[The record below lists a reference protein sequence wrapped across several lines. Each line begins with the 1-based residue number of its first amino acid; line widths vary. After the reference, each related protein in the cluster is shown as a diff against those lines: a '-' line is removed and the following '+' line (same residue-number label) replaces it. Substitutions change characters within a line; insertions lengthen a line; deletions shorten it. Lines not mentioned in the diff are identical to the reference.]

1 MSKHLSLPL
10 TLTTVTNRASNK
22 CFMEIEFRIDF
33 RSSHWF
39 TVMSYL
45 YILYQRITVL
55 IWILISIIYFVC
67 CLYLNASFVYSLE
80 IFLSLFTA
88 AAACSRHTH
97 TRYTSTSKSNR
108 VQKKKP
114 LFRVLADACMR
125 INNTYLICSLSDAG
139 DA

>member
-1 MSKHLSLPL
+1 MFYGNRISNRFPIV
-10 TLTTVTNRASNK
+10 TLIYGDVV
-22 CFMEIEFRIDF
+22 FI
-33 RSSHWF
+33 H
-39 TVMSYL
+39 
-45 YILYQRITVL
+45 LYQRITVL

-97 TRYTSTSKSNR
+97 TRYTPTSKSNR

-125 INNTYLICSLSDAG
+125 INNTYLICCLSDAG